1 VWIAREYRY
10 QTNPIVAVTLIRAIK
25 RRFGIAAPRVAIHTH
40 VPWYWR
46 WLSMAAF
53 AGVVVGGGW
62 LTYDLGRQY
71 AGFDNS
77 EAQREKGHLKDM
89 NAKLQDENVALR
101 REIAATERQVQ
112 IDLATHGNLTG
123 QIHNLLEENALLK
136 EDLAFFQTLMA
147 SGGEAGGI
155 NVNRFRVQP
164 DALPG
169 EYRYRL
175 LIAQSK
181 QRVKDFR
188 GRLQFIVDFE
198 QGGKS
203 EVVSFPKED
212 DASQAYN
219 LAFKFY
225 QRVEGTFLVPPDAVI
240 KKVQVRVLETGNP
253 TPVSTQTVTLS

>member
-1 VWIAREYRY
+1 MSPGTGVGFPCRHLRVWWS
-10 QTNPIVAVTLIRAIK
+10 VA
-25 RRFGIAAPRVAIHTH
+25 
-40 VPWYWR
+40 
-46 WLSMAAF
+46 
-53 AGVVVGGGW
+53 
-62 LTYDLGRQY
+62 
-71 AGFDNS
+71 
-77 EAQREKGHLKDM
+77 EAQREKSHLQDL
-89 NAKLQDENVALR
+89 NAKLQDENQALR
-101 REIAATERQVQ
+101 REIASNERQAQ
-112 IDLATHGNLTG
+112 IDLATHGNLSG
-123 QIHNLLEENALLK
+123 QIHNLIEENALLK

-155 NVNRFRVQP
+155 SVNRFRVLP

-188 GRLQFIVDFE
+188 GRLQFIVDLE

-212 DASQAYN
+212 DTGQAYN

-225 QRVEGTFLVPPDAVI
+225 QRVEGTFLVPPDAVV

-253 TPVSTQTVTLS
+253 TPVSTQTLTLP